1 MDARQRGNMLAAA
14 TAAVMM
20 MWTSAPV
27 RAADAHRWPIV
38 GAILRAYQPPATEYG
53 AGHRGIDVA
62 ARVGD
67 AIVSPIE
74 GTVTFAG
81 SVAGRGVITVSARGL
96 HVTIEPVTAVV
107 SKGTPVSV
115 GRTIATVSGSGHCP
129 EACAH
134 VGVRIDTRYA
144 DPFAVLGAQTVAVI
158 TGSGL
163 GDSGGA
169 GPD

>member
-1 MDARQRGNMLAAA
+1 MNARQRGIMLAAA

-38 GAILRAYQPPATEYG
+38 GAILRVYQPPATEYG

-96 HVTIEPVTAVV
+96 HVTIEPVTGDNIL
-107 SKGTPVSV
+107 GT
-115 GRTIATVSGSGHCP
+115 GETTGTIAVTGVEP
-129 EACAH
+129 
-134 VGVRIDTRYA
+134 VGDQEIA
-144 DPFAVLGAQTVAVI
+144 SLC
-158 TGSGL
+158 
-163 GDSGGA
+163 
-169 GPD
+169 